1 MSHDTHAKPEA
12 FDELDPHHSGVH
24 ASHVIVGPM
33 QLRTILAV
41 LLFFTA
47 LTVGFARA
55 EMWAS
60 EYFDVVMPH
69 WVNLV
74 GAMSIATIKALLVM
88 AIFMQL
94 KYDNPINTLIMG
106 LTFAALA
113 VFISFTGMDLFG
125 RAEVY
130 DWKAPQ
136 VVSGGTGGRLWQV
149 EGSDRN
155 LATPVGESIAVYAR
169 NQYLKGLREKIK
181 AANPNLDDAALEVA
195 VLAQFEHD
203 REATIGHGHHGA
215 AHASDTNTASRSR
228 PRHGLSGALDTT
240 PAKPAP
246 DAHAAPAGGH

>member
-1 MSHDTHAKPEA
+1 MSHDSHAKAEA

-33 QLRTILAV
+33 QLRAV
-41 LLFFTA
+41 LGILLVFTA

-60 EYFDVVMPH
+60 EYFDIVLPH
-69 WVNLV
+69 WVNLA

-113 VFISFTGMDLFG
+113 VFIAFTGMDLFG

-130 DWKAPQ
+130 SWKSAPI
-136 VVSGGTGGRLWQV
+136 VAGGSGGMLWSV

-155 LATPVGESIAVYAR
+155 LSIPDGESIAVHAR
-169 NQYLKGLREKIK
+169 NEYLKGLREKIK
-181 AANPNLDDAALEVA
+181 AANPGLDDAALEVA

-203 REATIGHGHHGA
+203 RQETIGHGHHGSS
-215 AHASDTNTASRSR
+215 HESDANTASRSR
-228 PRHGLSGALDTT
+228 PRHGLSGALDTA
-240 PAKPAP
+240 PAA
-246 DAHAAPAGGH
+246 ATGSHAAPARGH